1 MNAMKWNDSKLDEMK
16 RNEMKLMKWSNDWNI
31 FEWMKKQEN

>member
-16 RNEMKLMKWSNDWNI
+16 WNEMKLMKWSNDI
-31 FEWMKKQEN
+31 VEWMKKQEN

>member
-16 RNEMKLMKWSNDWNI
+16 WNEMKLMKWSNDWNI